1 MMETKMKTKKTKK
14 QKVNM
19 FLKIVLIILI
29 IIAIVLCCLVCVSAI
44 GIKSNSNFIKTN
56 DAVAYEEQLIP
67 TIEDDGYYSFTTD
80 KDFKIMQ
87 LTDVHISMQDL
98 CVLKKTQWR
107 SIP

>member
-1 MMETKMKTKKTKK
+1 METKTKNKKTKK
-14 QKVNM
+14 QRINM
-19 FLKIVLIILI
+19 FFKILLIVLIVIAVIL
-29 IIAIVLCCLVCVSAI
+29 CSLVCVSVV